1 MIKRLIIATVLLGEI
16 CGGLVGFNIFRQQA
30 IEDYFSTMQP
40 PAVTVSASPVDVIT
54 WQPVIEAFGTVG
66 SVQGVELAA
75 RTTGVVREILFSA
88 NDRVEQGQLLVQID
102 DAVERAELISA
113 RAAVERDR
121 QALERARTLSDRGV
135 SSTANLETAESELA
149 ASSSQLQRLEAVLD
163 QKAIKAPFSGV
174 MGIPRIEIGQYVSA
188 GDEIATLQNLDQMRV
203 DFTVR
208 EQDIDRIAIG
218 QPVRSG
224 VAADELDFEGRIT
237 GIEPRVDPASRLVA
251 VRAEIQNAEGK
262 LRPGQFA
269 RVEVMLPEQDGIIA
283 VPQTAVISSLY
294 GDFVYVVSPVD
305 DDNEPQD
312 GGASEDELVTSSV
325 AGRAQAEEGRE
336 PEQAKDDQPQLVARQ
351 VFVRPGRRSGG
362 IVEIVDGLQ
371 IGQRVVSAGQNKL
384 FNGARVII
392 DNTVDAAELSRG
404 EGQSR

>member
-1 MIKRLIIATVLLGEI
+1 
-16 CGGLVGFNIFRQQA
+16 
-30 IEDYFSTMQP
+30 MQP

-113 RAAVERDR
+113 SAAVERDR

-224 VAADELDFEGRIT
+224 VAVDELDFEGRIT

-312 GGASEDELVTSSV
+312 GGAREDELVTSSV
-325 AGRAQAEEGRE
+325 AGKAQAEEGGE
-336 PEQAKDDQPQLVARQ
+336 PEQAKDDQPQLMARQ